1 MCQALLR
8 KNKQQEPS
16 LGIYDLKCSNLY
28 RQFPKDVSEGWVS
41 NFGKYGCTH
50 AVVGLFQW
58 YFSYKNKDNVTFFDW
73 KDQMTNV
80 ANILEKA
87 ARGDQIPLR
96 RVLLR
101 SAHPNALGNEHSQCP
116 PKDFRSLPNADVA
129 TSILKEIA
137 EGFSS
142 EANNNNETPIVSFVD
157 TGFLIDPVWDS
168 SVGWSHYR
176 WEAGEM
182 ETKFILSE
190 ILNEDRL

>member
-1 MCQALLR
+1 
-8 KNKQQEPS
+8 
-16 LGIYDLKCSNLY
+16 
-28 RQFPKDVSEGWVS
+28 
-41 NFGKYGCTH
+41 
-50 AVVGLFQW
+50 
-58 YFSYKNKDNVTFFDW
+58 
-73 KDQMTNV
+73 MTNV

-168 SVGWSHYR
+168 SVDWSHYR